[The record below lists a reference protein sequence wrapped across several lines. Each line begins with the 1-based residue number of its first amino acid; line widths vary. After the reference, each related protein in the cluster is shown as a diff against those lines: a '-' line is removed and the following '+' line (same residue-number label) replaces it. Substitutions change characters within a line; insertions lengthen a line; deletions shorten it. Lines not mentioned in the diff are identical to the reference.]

1 MQYYENREKDYYE
14 VAQGQRNGYGQSQ
27 SHNHEGYGQSQS
39 RGGYGQI
46 HNREGY
52 NQNREGYSQSQ
63 SRPVYGLSPTLNHRS
78 HGGFLDGLFKGQN
91 GQKGQSGLGTFLGQH
106 KSQEAKKSQGHGK
119 LLGQHDQKKTH
130 ETNSGLNGLGM
141 FINNGEKKHRRKS
154 EHKKKNKDGHGSGNE
169 SGSSSGSD
177 SDWISYA
184 CSEESNASK
193 SD

>member
-27 SHNHEGYGQSQS
+27 GHEGYGQSQT

-46 HNREGY
+46 
-52 NQNREGYSQSQ
+52 QNREGYSQSQ
-63 SRPVYGLSPTLNHRS
+63 SRPVYGQSPTLNHRS

-106 KSQEAKKSQGHGK
+106 KSQEANKGQGHGK
-119 LLGQHDQKKTH
+119 LIGQHQKKTH
-130 ETNSGLNGLGM
+130 ETNKGLNGLGM
-141 FINNGEKKHRRKS
+141 FINNGEKKHKRKS

-177 SDWISYA
+177 SD
-184 CSEESNASK
+184 
-193 SD
+193 